1 MVAPAI
7 GQVAAEFAITSDAVV
22 AMTISVFI
30 LAHGRSCLSVENL
43 LLKIDASHQAF
54 GPLVLGPLSEV
65 SIHSYPLPNNRR
77 LADVNSTRP
86 FLALRKVSK

>member
-30 LAHGRSCLSVENL
+30 LAHGRSRLSAENL
-43 LLKIDASHQAF
+43 PLKIDAITSSLRPIGFRSAVRGKHTLISITQQSTF
-54 GPLVLGPLSEV
+54 G
-65 SIHSYPLPNNRR
+65 
-77 LADVNSTRP
+77 
-86 FLALRKVSK
+86 